1 MWHSGRLIPDTKPG
15 KGGTRKIGRLG
26 RSPSHNRY
34 NAENRCEKNKKRKAA
49 KQKLKE
55 LKQAARKKKRN
66 DSKREN
72 DFSLPWEEKGQEI
85 TDLQDQDQDKGEMS
99 AQGDNG

>member
-1 MWHSGRLIPDTKPG
+1 MPDTKPG

-26 RSPSHNRY
+26 RSLSHNRY

-55 LKQAARKKKRN
+55 LKQAGRKKKRN
-66 DSKREN
+66 DSKGEN
-72 DFSLPWEEKGQEI
+72 DISLPWKEKGQE
-85 TDLQDQDQDKGEMS
+85 TEDLQNQDKGETS